1 LQKSRKCLLFEILM
15 NKRQLYRILIAAGIY
30 IAALFFRGYVQI
42 ALFLAAYLIVGYPV
56 LREAAENILHGQIF
70 DENFLMAIASL
81 GAMII
86 GEYPEGVFVMLFAQV
101 GELFETYAV
110 NRSRGSIADM
120 MAIKA
125 QTATVW
131 KNGAWQSIDPQEIQ
145 VGDELLLAP
154 GALVAVDGI
163 VTEGR
168 STLDTSA
175 LTGESWPVEIMVGSE
190 IKSGC
195 INLDGSIKMKATC
208 KQEESTVAKVL
219 ELVENAASQKAKTER
234 FITIFARYYTPCVVA
249 LAVALAVV
257 PSLIF
262 GNWSEW
268 IHRGLIFLVVSCPC
282 ALVISVPLGFFSGI
296 GVAAKEGIL
305 IKGSN
310 YLEVLAKT
318 QSIVTDKTGT
328 LTKGFFAV
336 EKVCV
341 VKRDISEEELLKL
354 AAKAEYYS
362 THPLASALKKCY
374 MPTNDDQIGVCTEHS
389 GLGVTTIVDGKEIR
403 VGNGHLL
410 EEIGLKAV
418 VAAEKGTVVHVA
430 CDKEYLGY
438 IVLNDSLKE
447 NAKDAMAQLSFAR
460 KVILSGDGEEAVSA
474 LAQEV
479 GIREYY
485 SRMLPED
492 KVEKFKEIRKETKGS
507 TIYLGDGLN
516 DAPVLALADVGIAM
530 GGLGSEAAIE
540 AADVV
545 IMDDNLLR
553 IPQAI
558 AIAKKTAG
566 IVRQNIVFALGI
578 KGIVLILGA
587 LGLVNMWAA
596 VFADVGVSIIAITNS
611 MRLFLKRN

>member
-1 LQKSRKCLLFEILM
+1 
-15 NKRQLYRILIAAGIY
+15 
-30 IAALFFRGYVQI
+30 
-42 ALFLAAYLIVGYPV
+42 
-56 LREAAENILHGQIF
+56 
-70 DENFLMAIASL
+70 
-81 GAMII
+81 
-86 GEYPEGVFVMLFAQV
+86 
-101 GELFETYAV
+101 
-110 NRSRGSIADM
+110 
-120 MAIKA
+120 
-125 QTATVW
+125 
-131 KNGAWQSIDPQEIQ
+131 
-145 VGDELLLAP
+145 
-154 GALVAVDGI
+154 
-163 VTEGR
+163 
-168 STLDTSA
+168 
-175 LTGESWPVEIMVGSE
+175 
-190 IKSGC
+190 
-195 INLDGSIKMKATC
+195 
-208 KQEESTVAKVL
+208 
-219 ELVENAASQKAKTER
+219 
-234 FITIFARYYTPCVVA
+234 
-249 LAVALAVV
+249 
-257 PSLIF
+257 
-262 GNWSEW
+262 
-268 IHRGLIFLVVSCPC
+268 
-282 ALVISVPLGFFSGI
+282 
-296 GVAAKEGIL
+296 
-305 IKGSN
+305 
-310 YLEVLAKT
+310 
-318 QSIVTDKTGT
+318 
-328 LTKGFFAV
+328 
-336 EKVCV
+336 
-341 VKRDISEEELLKL
+341 
-354 AAKAEYYS
+354 
-362 THPLASALKKCY
+362 
-374 MPTNDDQIGVCTEHS
+374 MPTNDDQIGACTEHS

-558 AIAKKTAG
+558 AIAKKTAR
-566 IVRQNIVFALGI
+566 IVRQNIVFALGV